1 MPLLHRLHLKGIR
14 YKSVASGRVGECTK
28 LPSQNRG
35 GMKGKVFTVRLSE
48 VDPVIWLFRTF
59 GEIWKRDKIGA
70 KR

>member
-1 MPLLHRLHLKGIR
+1 
-14 YKSVASGRVGECTK
+14 
-28 LPSQNRG
+28 
-35 GMKGKVFTVRLSE
+35 MKGKVFTVRLSE